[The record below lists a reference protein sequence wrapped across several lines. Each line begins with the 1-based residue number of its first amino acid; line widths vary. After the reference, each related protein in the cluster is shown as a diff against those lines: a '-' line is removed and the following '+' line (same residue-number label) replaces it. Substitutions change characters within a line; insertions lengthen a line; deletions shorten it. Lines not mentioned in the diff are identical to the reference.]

1 LIGVL
6 WILAVHRRQHSNRWR
21 RWRTWL
27 AHAVCSCHVPQL
39 QNAPPP
45 PPQHPTSDEGHSWR
59 RRASSQHHG
68 TGIVDGILC
77 ILCRCRCVQRR
88 RTPSIL
94 RPHARAERAL
104 PERLLALTVSSHLLF
119 TQKYAGRFTDIADS
133 RHVKLAGFQFSRL
146 AGFKFFTTS
155 VGKSRKNML
164 AVSRALGLSM
174 ASSASSAAVAVCS
187 VVARPRF
194 FAHMRE
200 PSARFLSGYS
210 LSPYLHIFSSRKN
223 MLAVSPTSPILAT
236 SSSLVFSFHD
246 SPVSSFSQLRLGNH
260 AKTCWPFHADFADSR
275 RTLASRHVGQDR
287 RSAAVLWFE
296 RLLLLC
302 GV

>member
-1 LIGVL
+1 MPDSDYAKTPDRNSFSTRCFQVFTHERNKNSRCPASRKVVKKWKLFRLTPTSKAHLFSGKPYSQTREFTQRSTCVTATLPLVVRAAPLVVWRGWRCWQAAASQPRGAASSSLIGVL

-174 ASSASSAAVAVCS
+174 ASSASSAAVAV
-187 VVARPRF
+187 
-194 FAHMRE
+194 
-200 PSARFLSGYS
+200 
-210 LSPYLHIFSSRKN
+210 
-223 MLAVSPTSPILAT
+223 
-236 SSSLVFSFHD
+236 
-246 SPVSSFSQLRLGNH
+246 
-260 AKTCWPFHADFADSR
+260 
-275 RTLASRHVGQDR
+275 
-287 RSAAVLWFE
+287 
-296 RLLLLC
+296 
-302 GV
+302 

>member
-1 LIGVL
+1 MCSGFSPYT
-6 WILAVHRRQHSNRWR
+6 ADNTATGGGDGARG
-21 RWRTWL
+21 WRTRCAL
-27 AHAVCSCHVPQL
+27 ATCLNSRMHL
-39 QNAPPP
+39 
-45 PPQHPTSDEGHSWR
+45 R
-59 RRASSQHHG
+59 RR
-68 TGIVDGILC
+68 
-77 ILCRCRCVQRR
+77 RN
-88 RTPSIL
+88 TPL
-94 RPHARAERAL
+94 PTRATAGGGVRAH
-104 PERLLALTVSSHLLF
+104 S
-119 TQKYAGRFTDIADS
+119 
-133 RHVKLAGFQFSRL
+133 
-146 AGFKFFTTS
+146 TT
-155 VGKSRKNML
+155 
-164 AVSRALGLSM
+164 ALGLSM

-296 RLLLLC
+296 RLLLLR
-302 GV
+302 VASENQRLTRQHVPSSATQAPKFFVAPKM

>member
-1 LIGVL
+1 MP
-6 WILAVHRRQHSNRWR
+6 RQRVFHNFGWEI
-21 RWRTWL
+21 TQK
-27 AHAVCSCHVPQL
+27 HAGRF
-39 QNAPPP
+39 
-45 PPQHPTSDEGHSWR
+45 TR
-59 RRASSQHHG
+59 

-164 AVSRALGLSM
+164 AVSRRL
-174 ASSASSAAVAVCS
+174 
-187 VVARPRF
+187 RRF
-194 FAHMRE
+194 SPHTRE
-200 PSARFLSGYS
+200 PPPRPGPPLCRCAVVRAAPLVVWRLKTSDSRANMFRHQRLT
-210 LSPYLHIFSSRKN
+210 LRNFSSRRKCN
-223 MLAVSPTSPILAT
+223 SRKPASLKTS
-236 SSSLVFSFHD
+236 
-246 SPVSSFSQLRLGNH
+246 NH
-260 AKTCWPFHADFADSR
+260 AQNISVNI
-275 RTLASRHVGQDR
+275 RHFSYPLPLPPCQHVPS
-287 RSAAVLWFE
+287 SATQAPKFFVAPKM
-296 RLLLLC
+296 
-302 GV
+302 

>member
-1 LIGVL
+1 MCGVAGAVGSTLASQPRGAASSSLIGVL

-164 AVSRALGLSM
+164 AVSRRL
-174 ASSASSAAVAVCS
+174 
-187 VVARPRF
+187 RRF
-194 FAHMRE
+194 SPHTRE
-200 PSARFLSGYS
+200 PPRRPGPPLCRCVVVRAAPLVVWRL
-210 LSPYLHIFSSRKN
+210 K
-223 MLAVSPTSPILAT
+223 TS
-236 SSSLVFSFHD
+236 
-246 SPVSSFSQLRLGNH
+246 
-260 AKTCWPFHADFADSR
+260 DSR
-275 RTLASRHVGQDR
+275 SEIFR
-287 RSAAVLWFE
+287 RAENVI
-296 RLLLLC
+296 R
-302 GV
+302 GNQRV

>member
-1 LIGVL
+1 VCSGFSPYT
-6 WILAVHRRQHSNRWR
+6 ADNTATGGGDGARG
-21 RWRTWL
+21 WRTRCAL
-27 AHAVCSCHVPQL
+27 ATCLNSRMHL
-39 QNAPPP
+39 
-45 PPQHPTSDEGHSWR
+45 R
-59 RRASSQHHG
+59 RR
-68 TGIVDGILC
+68 
-77 ILCRCRCVQRR
+77 RN
-88 RTPSIL
+88 TPL
-94 RPHARAERAL
+94 PTRATAGGGVRAH
-104 PERLLALTVSSHLLF
+104 S
-119 TQKYAGRFTDIADS
+119 
-133 RHVKLAGFQFSRL
+133 
-146 AGFKFFTTS
+146 TT
-155 VGKSRKNML
+155 
-164 AVSRALGLSM
+164 ALGLSM

-275 RTLASRHVGQDR
+275 RTLASRHLGQAPGCAPPTVRALVERQSAAAAPELAAPTDARRSSRREAHCGNVAARWFSIVFTTSDGRDR

>member
-1 LIGVL
+1 MIGVL

-174 ASSASSAAVAVCS
+174 ASSRALVERQSAAAAPELAAPTD
-187 VVARPRF
+187 ARR
-194 FAHMRE
+194 
-200 PSARFLSGYS
+200 
-210 LSPYLHIFSSRKN
+210 SSRREAHCGN
-223 MLAVSPTSPILAT
+223 VAARWFSIVFTTS
-236 SSSLVFSFHD
+236 D
-246 SPVSSFSQLRLGNH
+246 GR
-260 AKTCWPFHADFADSR
+260 
-275 RTLASRHVGQDR
+275 DR

>member
-1 LIGVL
+1 MVRAAPLVVWRGWRCWQHAAASQPRGAASSSLIGVL

-119 TQKYAGRFTDIADS
+119 TQKYAGRFTEIADS
-133 RHVKLAGFQFSRL
+133 RHVKFQFSRL
-146 AGFKFFTTS
+146 AGFKFFTTT
-155 VGKSRKNML
+155 
-164 AVSRALGLSM
+164 
-174 ASSASSAAVAVCS
+174 
-187 VVARPRF
+187 P
-194 FAHMRE
+194 
-200 PSARFLSGYS
+200 
-210 LSPYLHIFSSRKN
+210 
-223 MLAVSPTSPILAT
+223 
-236 SSSLVFSFHD
+236 
-246 SPVSSFSQLRLGNH
+246 
-260 AKTCWPFHADFADSR
+260 SR
-275 RTLASRHVGQDR
+275 RVAQ
-287 RSAAVLWFE
+287 
-296 RLLLLC
+296 
-302 GV
+302 

>member
-1 LIGVL
+1 MIGVL

-164 AVSRALGLSM
+164 AVSRRL
-174 ASSASSAAVAVCS
+174 
-187 VVARPRF
+187 RRF
-194 FAHMRE
+194 SPHTRE
-200 PSARFLSGYS
+200 PPPRPGPPLCRCAVVRAAPLVVWRLKTSDSRANMFRHQRLT
-210 LSPYLHIFSSRKN
+210 LRNFSSRRKCN
-223 MLAVSPTSPILAT
+223 SRKPASLKTS
-236 SSSLVFSFHD
+236 
-246 SPVSSFSQLRLGNH
+246 NH
-260 AKTCWPFHADFADSR
+260 AQNISVNI
-275 RTLASRHVGQDR
+275 RHFSYPLPLPPCQHVPS
-287 RSAAVLWFE
+287 SATQAPKFFVAPKM
-296 RLLLLC
+296 
-302 GV
+302 